1 MKILAAGLDRG
12 GLVSYE
18 MGGQGLVRLQEV
30 GVVGTG
36 VPNIE
41 GRDKHVQKIA
51 RFEYEGHK
59 YIIMGR
65 KGLVLDVYVDV
76 SQGSSDGL
84 LFSKRKRLISSQIRS
99 DFFISLE
106 VNYELNSSG
115 EKEGYVRCCTGF
127 GYCYFIALE
136 KLMNSTYD
144 DFTMSFGMNGFVGF
158 FQMFKFGGKDDEE
171 EGWKIV
177 YGGKDRGINL
187 MELKEHCNIWRSKN
201 IKTVNGTR
209 SKKYEDNDTLEEPVW
224 IQDVLM
230 LNDGE
235 DFENLKILAITKFGK
250 LLKYFPT
257 FSKFPI
263 DEYQIFDQLSIKS
276 IVQLRKGLVMVNNGF
291 NTVVIFDVENWVV
304 VKEFQMVTGSLSTV
318 KTVEIDKS
326 LLTEDLSN
334 ITSIHLVFISSNVD
348 KFLRTYLMFET
359 GKDNWTSKLMSKQKI
374 NEVVTEMDIHR
385 SEDVPIAQIQY
396 IVRNS
401 QVRHAMKH
409 HVEEEEINSY
419 ISKRSRIK

>member
-1 MKILAAGLDRG
+1 
-12 GLVSYE
+12 
-18 MGGQGLVRLQEV
+18 
-30 GVVGTG
+30 
-36 VPNIE
+36 
-41 GRDKHVQKIA
+41 
-51 RFEYEGHK
+51 
-59 YIIMGR
+59 
-65 KGLVLDVYVDV
+65 
-76 SQGSSDGL
+76 
-84 LFSKRKRLISSQIRS
+84 
-99 DFFISLE
+99 
-106 VNYELNSSG
+106 
-115 EKEGYVRCCTGF
+115 
-127 GYCYFIALE
+127 
-136 KLMNSTYD
+136 
-144 DFTMSFGMNGFVGF
+144 
-158 FQMFKFGGKDDEE
+158 
-171 EGWKIV
+171 
-177 YGGKDRGINL
+177 
-187 MELKEHCNIWRSKN
+187 
-201 IKTVNGTR
+201 
-209 SKKYEDNDTLEEPVW
+209 
-224 IQDVLM
+224 
-230 LNDGE
+230 
-235 DFENLKILAITKFGK
+235 
-250 LLKYFPT
+250 
-257 FSKFPI
+257 
-263 DEYQIFDQLSIKS
+263 
-276 IVQLRKGLVMVNNGF
+276 MVNNGF